1 MLLMESLLLG
11 LLGGGLGVLLAPA
24 MLRLLLRLIPVE
36 LPFWMRLEVDAFALS
51 FALALALAA
60 GALSGIVPAWQ
71 LSGRGLAGSLK
82 EAARGA
88 SGGRASSGIKR
99 GLVVAETALALMM
112 VVGAG
117 LMMQSFVR
125 LIHVESGVRS
135 EGLVAAYVSRFVT
148 NVSREQLVVPYTFTY
163 DRVMA
168 RLRELP
174 GVTHVGGS
182 YAIPYKEQGEQRTKQ
197 TFVVRGQSQ
206 LEERQNAPAV
216 ASTVSPTYFET
227 LGIPLLAGRTFSDAD
242 TPGSEPVLI
251 VNRRM
256 ADTLWPGREAIGQKV
271 LRGKETIDNAW
282 ATVVG
287 VVGDTKW
294 NAAEAPG
301 FEIYFSHRQWPVPA
315 LHLVVRAQGDSRLLM
330 PAVRRAIHEVE
341 PDLAIN
347 DIKTMDTIVS
357 ESLWQRRLW
366 GVLLSAFAASALLL
380 GGLGLYGVMSH
391 AVGQRTRELGV
402 RMALGAR
409 SRDVLSLVLGE
420 GMRLALAGTAL
431 GLLGA
436 LGMSRLLASLLFGVS
451 GSDAPTLVAAA
462 AMLALAALLASL
474 LPALRASRVDPAV
487 CLRSE

>member
-1 MLLMESLLLG
+1 
-11 LLGGGLGVLLAPA
+11 
-24 MLRLLLRLIPVE
+24 
-36 LPFWMRLEVDAFALS
+36 
-51 FALALALAA
+51 
-60 GALSGIVPAWQ
+60 
-71 LSGRGLAGSLK
+71 
-82 EAARGA
+82 
-88 SGGRASSGIKR
+88 
-99 GLVVAETALALMM
+99 VVAESALALML

-125 LIHVESGVRS
+125 LIHVDSGLRS

-148 NVSREQLVVPYTFTY
+148 NVSREQSVVPYTQTY
-163 DRVMA
+163 ERVMA

-182 YAIPYKEQGEQRTKQ
+182 YAIPYKEQGEQRAKE
-197 TFVVRGQSQ
+197 TFSVLGQDRH
-206 LEERQNAPAV
+206 EVRQNAPV
-216 ASTVSPTYFET
+216 IWSPVSPTYFET
-227 LGIPLLAGRTFSDAD
+227 LGIPLLAGRTFTDAD
-242 TPGSEPVLI
+242 TPVSEPVVI

-256 ADTLWPGREAIGQKV
+256 AETLWPGREALGQKV
-271 LRGKETIDNAW
+271 LLGKETADNAW

-301 FEIYFSHRQWPVPA
+301 FEVYSSHRQWPIPA
-315 LHLVVRAQGDSRLLM
+315 LHLVVRVQSDPRALV
-330 PAVRRAIHEVE
+330 PAVRRAIHEEE

-347 DIKTMDTIVS
+347 DIKTMDTIMS

-409 SRDVLSLVLGE
+409 RRDVLSLVLGQ
-420 GMRLALAGTAL
+420 GMRLALAGAAL

-436 LGMSRLLASLLFGVS
+436 LALSRLLATLLFGVS
-451 GSDAPTLVAAA
+451 GSDAPTLVTAALV
-462 AMLALAALLASL
+462 LALAALLASL
-474 LPALRASRVDPAV
+474 LPALRAARVDPAI